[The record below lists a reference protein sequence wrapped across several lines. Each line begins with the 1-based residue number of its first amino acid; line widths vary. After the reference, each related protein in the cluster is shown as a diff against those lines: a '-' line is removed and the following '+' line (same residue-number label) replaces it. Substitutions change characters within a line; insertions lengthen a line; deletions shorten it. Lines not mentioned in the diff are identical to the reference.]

1 MSVEVNKEYLL
12 GDLSLLPERRELRKG
27 NQKLH
32 LASRP
37 FQVLLYLVDHRD
49 RLVTRRE
56 LLDIF
61 WDGKDVYDE
70 TLTKCVGAIRK
81 VLNDAVD
88 THFIDTRYGEGYR
101 YVGPFEVE
109 FPPLSDSAIEIE
121 RTRGVR
127 ILVEEEHILEPAPAP
142 EPTQVKHP
150 AVARSDAHPSWS
162 YRLIGLSALALI
174 AVTLTLGGLLVSREA
189 GHGVLSVQPAA
200 ASSFQIKSVAVMPLK
215 NLTGD
220 PSQDYLSDGIT
231 ESLITQLSR
240 INNLKVISENS
251 VQTFKGQ
258 DIDPREAAKRLNV
271 NVVMEGSLRQS
282 GDNLR
287 VTVRLVNANDGQIV
301 WASDSS
307 EHAQRDVFTLEEE
320 IACNIATGLKVKLCG
335 DLEPPHRT
343 SDIEAYHAYL
353 KGRYFISQETSRL
366 GPEGA
371 LRRAISYF
379 QQAIA
384 IDPKYAPAYAGLADC
399 YTQLNW
405 FAAED
410 PKSIIAKAKAAA
422 LKAVE
427 LDDSSAEAHTALA
440 TAYLHD
446 WDFADAGKEH
456 ERAIAL
462 NPGVAWAYHEYST
475 YLISLG
481 RPAEARVAL
490 EKAHE
495 LDPLNPTIMADE
507 ANALYVER
515 KYDEAIDM
523 FRNVCRIDPSCDPN
537 GEVLNAS
544 IGLCLMAEGKL
555 DEAMRNFEAGVKSS
569 GRQPDPLVW
578 LALGYAAAGR
588 RADAERTLHE
598 ITRLNQKQYVPK
610 IFFVYIETALGQRD
624 QALKTLEDAYLEHDV
639 NLISLRANQFLDP
652 LRSEPRFR
660 DLVSRIGLPDQTSTY
675 SY

>member
-12 GDLSLLPERRELRKG
+12 GNLSLQPERRELRKG
-27 NQKLH
+27 NQRLH
-32 LASRP
+32 LPSRP
-37 FQVLLYLVDHRD
+37 FQVLLYLIDHRD

-56 LLDIF
+56 LLDLF

-81 VLNDAVD
+81 VLNEGVGE
-88 THFIDTRYGEGYR
+88 HFIDTRYGEGYR
-101 YVGPFEVE
+101 YVGPIEIE
-109 FPPLSDSAIEIE
+109 FSELADSAIEIE

-127 ILVEEEHILEPAPAP
+127 IIVEEEHLVEAVPEP
-142 EPTQVKHP
+142 EPTQVKDP
-150 AVARSDAHPSWS
+150 AVARSDAQPSWS
-162 YRLIGLSALALI
+162 YRLVGIGALALI
-174 AVTLTLGGLLVSREA
+174 AVALAAGGLLVSRK
-189 GHGVLSVQPAA
+189 GGPSVLSVQPAA

-240 INNLKVISENS
+240 VNNLKVISENS
-251 VQTFKGQ
+251 VRTFKGQ

-271 NVVMEGSLRQS
+271 NAVLEGSLRQS

-301 WASDSS
+301 WAGDSS
-307 EHAQRDVFTLEEE
+307 EHAQRDVFILEEE
-320 IACNIATGLKVKLCG
+320 MACSIATSLKVKLCG

-353 KGRYFISQETSRL
+353 KGRYFISQETSSL

-410 PKSIIAKAKAAA
+410 PKSVIAKAKAAA

-446 WDFADAGKEH
+446 WDFAAAGKEH

-481 RPAEARVAL
+481 RPAEARVAI

-515 KYDEAIDM
+515 RYDEAIDM
-523 FRNVCRIDPSCDPN
+523 LRNVCRIDPSCNQN
-537 GEVLNAS
+537 GEVLNAG

-555 DEAMRNFEAGVKSS
+555 DEAMRNFDAAVGRS
-569 GRQPDPLVW
+569 GRQADPLVW

-588 RADAERTLHE
+588 RANAEQTLDE
-598 ITRLNQKQYVPK
+598 ITRLSRKQYVPK
-610 IFFVYIETALGQRD
+610 IFFAYIEVALGQRE
-624 QALKTLEDAYLEHDV
+624 QALKMLEDAYQEHDV

-652 LRSEPRFR
+652 LRSEPRFQN
-660 DLVSRIGLPDQTSTY
+660 LMSRIGFPN
-675 SY
+675 